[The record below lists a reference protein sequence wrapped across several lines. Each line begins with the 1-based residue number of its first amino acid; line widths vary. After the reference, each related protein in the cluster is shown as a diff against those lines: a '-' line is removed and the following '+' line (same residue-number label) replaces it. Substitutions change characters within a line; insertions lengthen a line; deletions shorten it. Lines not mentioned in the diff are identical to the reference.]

1 MRSVANFFSFV
12 FHPLLMPLYAMLLIF
27 NLNTYL
33 SYSVSPQLQRIIYI
47 VVFITTFAMPVL
59 FSMLLL
65 QKGVIRSLEMEDK
78 SERKWPFI
86 ITSVFYLIAFY
97 LLRMLPVSGLFPLIV
112 LSAAVVILLAF
123 FITIFWKISIHMMG
137 IGGLAGLLWGVAD
150 VLYIPITGIFILL
163 IVLAGFIGTARL
175 IRSAHIPSQIYMGFI
190 TGFAAEVLFMKF
202 YTY

>member
-12 FHPLLMPLYAMLLIF
+12 FHPLLMPVYAMLIIF

-123 FITIFWKISIHMMG
+123 FITIFWKISVHMMG
-137 IGGLAGLLWGVAD
+137 IGGLAGLLWGLAD

-163 IVLAGFIGTARL
+163 IILAGFIGTARL
-175 IRSAHIPSQIYMGFI
+175 IRNAHLPSQIYMGFI
-190 TGFAAEVLFMKF
+190 TGFTAEVLFMKF

>member
-12 FHPLLMPLYAMLLIF
+12 FHPLLMPVYAMLLIF

-33 SYSVSPQLQRIIYI
+33 SYSVSPQLQRIIFI
-47 VVFITTFAMPVL
+47 VVFITTFVMPVL

-65 QKGVIRSLEMEDK
+65 QKGVIHSLEMEDK

-86 ITSVFYLIAFY
+86 FTSVFYLIAFY

-123 FITIFWKISIHMMG
+123 FITIFWKISVHMMG
-137 IGGLAGLLWGVAD
+137 IGGLAGLLWGLAD

-163 IVLAGFIGTARL
+163 IILAGFIGTARL
-175 IRSAHIPSQIYMGFI
+175 IRSAHLPSQLYIGFI
-190 TGFAAEVLFMKF
+190 TGFAAEVVFMKF